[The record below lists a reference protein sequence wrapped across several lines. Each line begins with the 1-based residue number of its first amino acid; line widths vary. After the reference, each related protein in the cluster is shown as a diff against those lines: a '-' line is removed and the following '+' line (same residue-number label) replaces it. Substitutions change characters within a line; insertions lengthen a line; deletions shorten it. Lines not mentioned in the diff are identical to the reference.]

1 MAFHL
6 ALASSQSLQIIS
18 ELDTSIASVG
28 DQVVWSIRL
37 NNIEENLSLEFPKL
51 EVKSDS
57 ISIIS
62 QTNILDKNLIIGQSF
77 KLSFW
82 ETGNFLTPFYYV
94 RVIDDTNNDEFNF
107 ESERRSIKVLSVLE
121 GNNIDNMRPLKGP
134 VPVDSIF
141 PIVLFAKIIIM
152 LFIISL
158 IIFIWTNRKSSTQI
172 ISSGDNHISPYEF
185 ANNRLL
191 YLDTNGFSKEF
202 YSELSHITRQ
212 FVEKSCYIRALEMTT
227 EEISENENIFNMN
240 DNIFS
245 EWVNLLQKADL
256 IKFAKKSTPISE
268 MENDKSV
275 AFNIINNAI
284 D

>member
-1 MAFHL
+1 M
-6 ALASSQSLQIIS
+6 QIIS

-37 NNIEENLSLEFPKL
+37 NNIEKNLSLEFPKL

-57 ISIIS
+57 ISLIS
-62 QTNILDKNLIIGQSF
+62 QSNILDNNLIIGQSF

-94 RVIDDTNNDEFNF
+94 KVVNDINKDEFNF
-107 ESERRSIKVLSVLE
+107 EPERRSVKVLSVLE
-121 GNNIDNMRPLKGP
+121 ENSTNDMRPLKGP

-141 PIVLFAKIIIM
+141 PMVLFVKIILM
-152 LFIISL
+152 LFFISL
-158 IIFIWTNRKSSTQI
+158 MIFIWTKRKSSTQI
-172 ISSGDNHISPYEF
+172 ISSGKNQISPHKF
-185 ANNRLL
+185 AKNRLL
-191 YLDTNGFSKEF
+191 HLDTNGFSKEF

-212 FVEKSCYIRALEMTT
+212 FVEKSFYIRALEMTT
-227 EEISENENIFNMN
+227 EEISENENIFKMN
-240 DNIFS
+240 DDIFS

-268 MENDKSV
+268 MEDDKNV
-275 AFNIINNAI
+275 AFNIIKML
-284 D
+284 

>member
-1 MAFHL
+1 M
-6 ALASSQSLQIIS
+6 QIIS

-37 NNIEENLSLEFPKL
+37 NNIEKNLSLEFPKL

-57 ISIIS
+57 VSLIS
-62 QTNILDKNLIIGQSF
+62 QSNILDNNLIIGQSF

-94 RVIDDTNNDEFNF
+94 KVVNDTNKDEFNF
-107 ESERRSIKVLSVLE
+107 ESERRSIRVLSVLE
-121 GNNIDNMRPLKGP
+121 ENSTNDVRPLKGP

-141 PIVLFAKIIIM
+141 PMVLFVKIILM
-152 LFIISL
+152 LFFISL
-158 IIFIWTNRKSSTQI
+158 MIFIWTKRESSTKIMSNVMNQ
-172 ISSGDNHISPYEF
+172 ISPQEI
-185 ANNRLL
+185 AKNRLL
-191 YLDTNGFSKEF
+191 HLDTNGFSKDF
-202 YSELSHITRQ
+202 YYELSHITRQ
-212 FVEKSCYIRALEMTT
+212 FVEKLFYIKVLEMTT

-240 DNIFS
+240 DDIFH

-268 MENDKSV
+268 MENDKNV
-275 AFNIINNAI
+275 AFNIINNALN
-284 D
+284 